1 MDAGRL
7 RRETGS
13 LCHSFHGL
21 TRVMAVA
28 VQGFQAYFDVLILVL
43 NIIGYGEQDIPSL
56 VPLFCAVKK
65 CASVAEGTLRFNL
78 ASEVL

>member
-28 VQGFQAYFDVLILVL
+28 VQGFQAYFDVLILAL
-43 NIIGYGEQDIPSL
+43 NIIAYGEDRRDLCTLPDYTTNRPTNSDI
-56 VPLFCAVKK
+56 F
-65 CASVAEGTLRFNL
+65 E
-78 ASEVL
+78 